1 MESPIIPLGDK
12 IVILPQEEGEQ
23 MYGNIIVPDAGQEKP
38 EMGTV
43 LAVGPGR
50 ISTDGTLIPNRIEV
64 GVTVMVPKFGAQ
76 VVTVENATINE
87 SFEAVPFDSNLL
99 KEILKANRTYHSGE
113 IRINKKGLLDAHLH
127 HGDNLYT
134 GYYSNLS
141 NAIQKISRL
150 GLANQKEEYT
160 LAGFI
165 ESFNNIKNK
174 LTNSIKN

>member
-23 MYGNIIVPDAGQEKP
+23 MYGNIIVPDTGQEKP

-76 VVTVENATINE
+76 VVVVENE
-87 SFEAVPFDSNLL
+87 
-99 KEILKANRTYHSGE
+99 TYIMASE
-113 IRINKKGLLDAHLH
+113 NDV
-127 HGDNLYT
+127 
-134 GYYSNLS
+134 
-141 NAIQKISRL
+141 L
-150 GLANQKEEYT
+150 G
-160 LAGFI
+160 I
-165 ESFNNIKNK
+165 IKNK
-174 LTNSIKN
+174 ENE

>member
-76 VVTVENATINE
+76 TVTIENETYIMASENDVLGIIKGKDETYPKFVEKHYKKEDNE
-87 SFEAVPFDSNLL
+87 
-99 KEILKANRTYHSGE
+99 
-113 IRINKKGLLDAHLH
+113 
-127 HGDNLYT
+127 
-134 GYYSNLS
+134 
-141 NAIQKISRL
+141 
-150 GLANQKEEYT
+150 
-160 LAGFI
+160 
-165 ESFNNIKNK
+165 
-174 LTNSIKN
+174 

>member
-50 ISTDGTLIPNRIEV
+50 ISTDGTLIPNKLEV

-76 VVTVENATINE
+76 VVTVDNETYIMASEND
-87 SFEAVPFDSNLL
+87 V
-99 KEILKANRTYHSGE
+99 
-113 IRINKKGLLDAHLH
+113 
-127 HGDNLYT
+127 
-134 GYYSNLS
+134 
-141 NAIQKISRL
+141 L
-150 GLANQKEEYT
+150 G
-160 LAGFI
+160 I
-165 ESFNNIKNK
+165 IKNK
-174 LTNSIKN
+174 NNE

>member
-64 GVTVMVPKFGAQ
+64 GVTVIIPKFGAQ
-76 VVTVENATINE
+76 VVVVENETYIMASEN
-87 SFEAVPFDSNLL
+87 D
-99 KEILKANRTYHSGE
+99 ILGIIK
-113 IRINKKGLLDAHLH
+113 
-127 HGDNLYT
+127 
-134 GYYSNLS
+134 
-141 NAIQKISRL
+141 
-150 GLANQKEEYT
+150 QKEDNE
-160 LAGFI
+160 
-165 ESFNNIKNK
+165 
-174 LTNSIKN
+174 